1 MCLTLNG
8 LVPYTIERRAKMSM
22 LDYRSLNL
30 NLTLPSAP
38 LQRLMTKPP
47 SDWTPELKALKQREA
62 FSDNMGGTEKVARQ
76 HARGKMDARARID
89 RLLDDATF
97 REIGKI
103 AGKGTYSKDG
113 TLEHASPS
121 NFIFG
126 RGQIHGRTVAVTADD
141 FTVRG
146 GAADAAIYRKF
157 LMAEQMAHELRLPLI
172 RMIDGTGGGGSVKML
187 EDMGFTY
194 VPFVPG
200 WDHVVK
206 NLDTVPVVGL
216 ALGPTAGLG
225 AARVVASHYSVMVK
239 GLSQIFTAG
248 PAIVAALPKI
258 EDGESFD
265 KESLSKESLNKES
278 LGGSEIHTRNGV
290 IDDEAD
296 SEIDAFRMA
305 RNFLSVL
312 PDYIGAPL
320 IRTECHDPV
329 TRSDDA
335 LLSIVPR
342 DKKRAYNMRTI
353 LEALVDNASLF
364 EMGKKWGRGVIT
376 AFARFDG
383 WPVALMANDPTFLG
397 GSWTADTAEKAKR
410 FIELAEK
417 FQLPVINLVDNPGFM
432 VGLEAE
438 KAATIRRGVEA
449 MNGIYKATMPWATV
463 IIRKAYGVAGAAMS
477 NHSKFQ
483 YRVAWPSGDWG
494 SLPIEGGVE
503 VAYQSDLAT
512 SDDPVAELKAIK
524 ARLKNVTSP
533 FRTAEQFMIE
543 DIIDP
548 RETRERLCEF
558 VNLVMR

>member
-1 MCLTLNG
+1 
-8 LVPYTIERRAKMSM
+8 
-22 LDYRSLNL
+22 
-30 NLTLPSAP
+30 
-38 LQRLMTKPP
+38 MTKPP
-47 SDWTPELKALKQREA
+47 QDWTPELKSLKQREA
-62 FSDNMGGTEKVARQ
+62 FAEQMGGKEKVARQ
-76 HARGKMDARARID
+76 HGRGKMDARARINS
-89 RLLDDATF
+89 LLDDDTF

-103 AGKGTYSKDG
+103 AGKGTYAEDG
-113 TLEHASPS
+113 TLEHVAPS

-126 RGQIHGRTVAVTADD
+126 RGKVRGRTVAVTADD

-157 LMAEQMAHELRLPLI
+157 VMAEQMAHELRLPLI

-194 VPFVPG
+194 VPYVPG
-200 WDHVVK
+200 WEHVVK

-239 GLSQIFTAG
+239 DLSQIFTAG
-248 PAIVAALPKI
+248 PAIVAALPKTH
-258 EDGESFD
+258 DD
-265 KESLSKESLNKES
+265 QTHDKES

-290 IDDEAD
+290 IDDEAE
-296 SEIDAFRMA
+296 SELDALRMA
-305 RNFLSVL
+305 RNFLSFL

-320 IRTECHDPV
+320 VRTVCHDPI
-329 TRSDDA
+329 TRTDEA

-342 DKKRAYNMRTI
+342 DKNRAYNMRTI
-353 LEALVDNASLF
+353 LETIVDEASLF

-383 WPVALMANDPTFLG
+383 WPVAVMANDPTFLG

-410 FIELAEK
+410 FVELAEK

-432 VGLEAE
+432 IGLEAE

-503 VAYQSDLAT
+503 VAYQSDLAK

-524 ARLKNVTSP
+524 ARLKYVTSP
-533 FRTAEQFMIE
+533 FRTAEQFLVE

-548 RETRERLCEF
+548 RETRERVCEF
-558 VNLVMR
+558 VGLVMRPHTRR